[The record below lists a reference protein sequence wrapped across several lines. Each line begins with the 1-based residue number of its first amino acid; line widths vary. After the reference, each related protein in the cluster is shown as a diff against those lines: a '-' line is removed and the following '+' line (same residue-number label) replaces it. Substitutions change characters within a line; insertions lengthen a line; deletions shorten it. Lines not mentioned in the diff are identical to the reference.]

1 MFVES
6 AGELTET
13 QKQELEKKTSKL
25 QQQDVELMELRQQL
39 AKLSEIVDKQSAEI
53 TQLNSDLKWVCIPF
67 QIFQVPYSF

>member
-25 QQQDVELMELRQQL
+25 QQQDIELMELRQQL

-53 TQLNSDLKWVCIPF
+53 TQLNSDLK
-67 QIFQVPYSF
+67 

>member
-53 TQLNSDLKWVCIPF
+53 TQLNSDLK
-67 QIFQVPYSF
+67 